1 MKERELRPI
10 LDRLAQHPAR
20 LEALVAELIHQGV
33 LTPSEI
39 EFRAISTFARNYS
52 RDIASAEITD
62 HPSGPI
68 LRLST
73 HREGLYDQLPYAL
86 FHRPEPYYPGQK
98 LKSRLEESG
107 AARERENSA
116 RKFFFPFEQE
126 YFLTGV
132 KTELNERRLTDGFR
146 SPLRRRLLLEI
157 WSHCTRVSAE
167 KLPLLSYVLPLSY
180 RIAGDLDLMAVS
192 YRAVLRLPISMR
204 YCYPNESS
212 PPPNSAE
219 EGLRLGVNL
228 GLDGAPSIEL
238 PKLEILIGPM
248 DKDRSA
254 AFLPGEED
262 YELLHLLN
270 DCMVPYEL
278 DVVAVYCFHEGEENL
293 VLAEDTPADSRLGFT
308 SRLPVTA

>member
-1 MKERELRPI
+1 
-10 LDRLAQHPAR
+10 
-20 LEALVAELIHQGV
+20 
-33 LTPSEI
+33 
-39 EFRAISTFARNYS
+39 TFARNYS
-52 RDIASAEITD
+52 HDIAAAEIAD
-62 HPSGPI
+62 YPSGPI

-98 LKSRLEESG
+98 LQSRLEESE
-107 AARERENSA
+107 AARARELSA

-132 KTELNERRLTDGFR
+132 KTELNERRLTDGFY

-157 WSHCTRVSAE
+157 WTHCTRVRAE

-192 YRAVLRLPISMR
+192 YRAVLQLPIQMNYRFSD
-204 YCYPNESS
+204 ES
-212 PPPNSAE
+212 PPMVEPE
-219 EGLRLGVNL
+219 GEGLKLGVDL
-228 GLDGAPSIEL
+228 GLGGLLVEEL
-238 PKLEILIGPM
+238 PKLEIRIGPM
-248 DKDRSA
+248 DKARSA
-254 AFLPGEED
+254 AFLPGGED
-262 YELLHLLN
+262 YELFQLLN

-278 DVVAVYCFHEGEENL
+278 DVLPVYCFHAGEENL

-308 SRLPVTA
+308 SRLPVSA